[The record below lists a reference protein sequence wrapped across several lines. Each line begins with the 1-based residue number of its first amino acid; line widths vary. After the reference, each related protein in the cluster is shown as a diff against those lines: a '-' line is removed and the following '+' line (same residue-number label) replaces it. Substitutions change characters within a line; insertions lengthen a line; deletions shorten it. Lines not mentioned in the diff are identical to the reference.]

1 MASRPERCAL
11 VLRYESQ
18 RRELAVGLDTTL
30 LDVRILAAHLFELA
44 LPTSSKEL
52 PWDLTYEDNEGDEV
66 HLTNDMELQEA
77 FTMPSLTIAV
87 HMKRNLLEATIN
99 EHVLPAV
106 QSSLATVAD
115 WFTQLSHD
123 TPETTSVPRR
133 RDRAESETESESDD
147 EL

>member
-52 PWDLTYEDNEGDEV
+52 PWDLTYVDNEGDVV

-77 FTMPSLTIAV
+77 FTMPALTITVQA
-87 HMKRNLLEATIN
+87 KRNLLESTIN
-99 EHVLPAV
+99 QHVLPAV
-106 QSSLATVAD
+106 QSSLASMAD
-115 WFTQLSHD
+115 WFTQL
-123 TPETTSVPRR
+123 TPEHTTPRR
-133 RDRAESETESESDD
+133 PSRAESETESESDD
-147 EL
+147 DDAF